1 MWFCEGNSGSLW
13 VDATLYQVAKT
24 QVGECKLNVFLLGN
38 GYVVRRKAPF
48 KACLLG
54 ATFLVSA
61 VALAGAAEANDGDT
75 VGEADVFTSW
85 IDESELRAKVA
96 EAAEIAEPLPIKEQ
110 VAEVIILE
118 NSNAANDN
126 NSSDMLA
133 SVDESDIVE
142 TVKVAVVDKPLYSPS
157 EAASSAV
164 LEAATADNS
173 FESPASPNDYK
184 KYGSKKSPWVDPSV
198 TLSAEEKAVVDGDI
212 NAYLAFK
219 NETLTANPEYGEAF
233 GNEQGVKV
241 LPLAS
246 LDNKVSDDAIR
257 TPKTMAASQSYN
269 DFDDTWN
276 NREEASGW
284 VVSEAN
290 AADTTL
296 EDILKQGAEGGAS
309 PDWLKGTDGNAPPK
323 AAVPAPV
330 AAADAPAPA
339 PVAPAPASVAPAFA
353 SVPASAPAGGVAGSD
368 AVAPFGDAG
377 TTPAIN
383 VPAPITLSADMNMG
397 GGAAAPAA
405 SQPLLVPMDT
415 LGSAGEDSGF
425 GSGFGYDDTPYGAYG
440 SDYTTSYSQGYFAPQ
455 PQVGMSNAAPA
466 AEKRDVVDTV
476 KDWFGSILSAGD
488 EGKKLDDAVS
498 QYTKRSSKKK
508 VEKVAAAA
516 PSQIRITFEKGS
528 SDVSADTVKW
538 LKSFAIKAVAD
549 GRKAAE
555 VIMSGKN
562 LRLQS
567 RRFALVRNVLVG
579 YGFDVDDVKPSLSGA
594 DGDVL
599 TVNTFSASRSYGG
612 QGSMN
617 AMGGN
622 F

>member
-1 MWFCEGNSGSLW
+1 M
-13 VDATLYQVAKT
+13 
-24 QVGECKLNVFLLGN
+24 NVFLLGN
-38 GYVVRRKAPF
+38 GYIVRKKVPF

-61 VALAGAAEANDGDT
+61 VALAGAAEADDDNTSGD
-75 VGEADVFTSW
+75 ADVFTSW
-85 IDESELRAKVA
+85 IDEGELRAKVA
-96 EAAEIAEPLPIKEQ
+96 KVAEATEIAEPVPSKQ
-110 VAEVIILE
+110 QFAEVIILE

-133 SVDESDIVE
+133 AVDESDIIE

-157 EAASSAV
+157 PAAPAA
-164 LEAATADNS
+164 LETAAADNF

-184 KYGSKKSPWVDPSV
+184 KYGSRKSPWIDPSI
-198 TLSAEEKAVVDGDI
+198 TLSAEEKAVVAGDI

-219 NETLTANPEYGEAF
+219 KTPLAANPEYGEAF
-233 GNEQGVKV
+233 GTEQGVKV

-246 LDNKVSDDAIR
+246 LDNKVSDDAMR
-257 TPKTMAASQSYN
+257 TPKNMAASQMHGN
-269 DFDDTWN
+269 FDDTWN

-290 AADTTL
+290 AADATL

-309 PDWLKGTDGNAPPK
+309 PDWLKGTDSGAAPT

-339 PVAPAPASVAPAFA
+339 SFAPAPVAPVEPAFAPAPAST
-353 SVPASAPAGGVAGSD
+353 PASAVAGSD
-368 AVAPFGDAG
+368 AVVPFGDAG
-377 TTPAIN
+377 ANYAVN

-397 GGAAAPAA
+397 GKAITTAATPAP

-415 LGSAGEDSGF
+415 LSSASEESSF
-425 GSGFGYDDTPYGAYG
+425 GSGFGYDDTPYNAYRN
-440 SDYTTSYSQGYFAPQ
+440 DYATSYSQGYFASQSDMNGP
-455 PQVGMSNAAPA
+455 APS
-466 AEKRDVVDTV
+466 EKRDVVDTV
-476 KDWFGSILSAGD
+476 KDWFGSILSAGE

-516 PSQIRITFEKGS
+516 PSQIRINFEKGS

-538 LKSFAIKAVAD
+538 LKSFAIKAAAD

-555 VIMSGKN
+555 VIMSGKD

-579 YGFDVDDVKPSLSGA
+579 YGFDADDVKPSLTGA